1 MKIWI
6 PICLAL
12 FLGAGCTTAI
22 IVAKEKAQEEAAK
35 IADQALDIGIW
46 NTCFASSIGA
56 IKRRFGDSPATAEM
70 YARFCDVEPGLI
82 GG

>member
-12 FLGAGCTTAI
+12 FLAGCSAQAI
-22 IVAKEKAQEEAAK
+22 LLKEQAQEEAAK

-56 IKRRFGDSPATAEM
+56 IKRRFGDSPETAEM